1 MNTVIWHI
9 TMSLDGFI
17 AGRDDAMEWAFR
29 FDSDR
34 LADDVMRATGAIL
47 GGRGWYDAAV
57 MKYDGVDGIYG
68 GAWRGPVFVLTNR
81 IADAPDD
88 PKVTFLTEPIEA
100 AVDIARAA
108 AGTRNLEIFGA
119 NVARQCLDAKL
130 IDEIVV
136 HVAPLLLGDGVRLY
150 GGPGMAPVELELTAL
165 AESGQV
171 TGLRYR
177 VARESRK
184 ESEGPRRGPS
194 MTANGW
200 VDQ

>member
-1 MNTVIWHI
+1 MNSVLWHI

-47 GGRGWYDAAV
+47 GGRGWYDASV

-81 IADAPDD
+81 VADAPDD
-88 PKVTFLTEPIEA
+88 SKVTFLREPIEA

-136 HVAPLLLGDGVRLY
+136 HLAPLLLGDGVRLY
-150 GGPGMAPVELELTAL
+150 GGPGMAQVELERAAL

-171 TGLRYR
+171 TGFRFR
-177 VARESRK
+177 VAR
-184 ESEGPRRGPS
+184 
-194 MTANGW
+194 
-200 VDQ
+200 